1 MDDKVKT
8 WLSDIALWIKQINEF
23 VSEED
28 DLKDLKTRLA
38 VERNIE
44 IIGEAMDRI
53 LKIESNILITD
64 SRKIVD
70 TRNRIIHAYEDVSPE
85 IIWLIIERYLPV
97 LENEVITLLNK
108 WSWTALRGA
117 DLWRLYGGAD
127 SGEDFGIFIFMDELF
142 CVAATLK

>member
-8 WLSDIALWIKQINEF
+8 WLSDIALSIKQINEF

-53 LKIESNILITD
+53 L
-64 SRKIVD
+64 
-70 TRNRIIHAYEDVSPE
+70 AG
-85 IIWLIIERYLPV
+85 
-97 LENEVITLLNK
+97 
-108 WSWTALRGA
+108 RG
-117 DLWRLYGGAD
+117 
-127 SGEDFGIFIFMDELF
+127 
-142 CVAATLK
+142 

>member
-8 WLSDIALWIKQINEF
+8 WLSDIVLSIIQINEF
-23 VSEED
+23 ASDED
-28 DLKDLKTRLA
+28 DLKDLKTRFA

-53 LKIESNILITD
+53 LKVEPNILITD

-85 IIWLIIERYLPV
+85 IIWLIIERYLPI
-97 LENEVITLLNK
+97 LHKEVIELL
-108 WSWTALRGA
+108 AQG
-117 DLWRLYGGAD
+117 
-127 SGEDFGIFIFMDELF
+127 
-142 CVAATLK
+142 